1 MCPEQLRQKKPPQ
14 LLTSLSVAKSSE
26 SSLNSAVNRH
36 SVALIVP
43 DRYHRSCRACTQK
56 FPGLW
61 LKFQTT
67 CRIDLGHACKF
78 VPVLPNLL
86 IQYAHAPW
94 LPSLLELKYA
104 HAVSCHPLCVPILP
118 TYTCL
123 IKASLLADLENF
135 GCEFTLCVVTCLIDR
150 PSTGRPPRTETY
162 SGVGGELTRARISQN
177 RRAPL
182 HWLVSLTKS
191 PHPATITASAC

>member
-1 MCPEQLRQKKPPQ
+1 MCPEQLRQKKPPH

-26 SSLNSAVNRH
+26 SSLDSAVNRH

-118 TYTCL
+118 PYTCL
-123 IKASLLADLENF
+123 INSKPA
-135 GCEFTLCVVTCLIDR
+135 
-150 PSTGRPPRTETY
+150 GR
-162 SGVGGELTRARISQN
+162 S
-177 RRAPL
+177 
-182 HWLVSLTKS
+182 
-191 PHPATITASAC
+191 